1 MLRNFLHF
9 IRARKIVEAIAPNR
23 SMDYEF
29 RIKNEISSFRDV
41 VNVSNLPEIHGYWAT
56 KYVLPLLSPFGFGN
70 DVEFFHRYIS
80 KAANNCLGMGPI
92 SDKVAT
98 QTCRVIALGSGNCEL
113 EVTLIERLLAA
124 GIRNVTIE
132 CTDLNP
138 YMLDRGRAL
147 AAEKNVLDRL
157 EFTQMDVN
165 RWEPVGKYDVVIAC
179 HSLHHFLEL
188 DYLFDAIH
196 GCLQENGY
204 FLTHDMIG
212 RNGHMRWPEALELVN
227 ALWEELPDSYKYNHL
242 QRRVELKYDNF
253 DCSKDG
259 FEGIRAQDI
268 LPLLIERFEFE
279 LFVPFGNLIDI
290 FVDRCFGFNFDCANS
305 WDIDFID
312 RVQRMDEEAIEAGR
326 ITPTHMYAA
335 MKISKPSER
344 HFIKH
349 LTPEFCVR
357 KVK

>member
-9 IRARKIVEAIAPNR
+9 IRARKIVDAIAPNR
-23 SMDYEF
+23 SMDYESK
-29 RIKNEISSFRDV
+29 IKNEISAYRDV
-41 VNVSNLPEIHGYWAT
+41 VNVANLPEIHGYWAT
-56 KYVLPLLSPFGFGN
+56 KYVLPLLRSFGFGN
-70 DVEFFHRYIS
+70 DVEFFHGYIR
-80 KAANNCLGMGPI
+80 KAAENA
-92 SDKVAT
+92 AT

-113 EVTLIERLLAA
+113 EVMLVEGLLAA
-124 GIRNVTIE
+124 GIRNVAIE

-138 YMLDRGRAL
+138 YMLDRGRVL
-147 AAEKNVLDRL
+147 AAEKSVLDRL

-188 DYLFDAIH
+188 EHLFDAIH
-196 GCLQENGY
+196 GCLQEDGY
-204 FLTHDMIG
+204 FLNHDMIG

-227 ALWEELPDSYKYNHL
+227 ALWADLPDSYKYNHL

-253 DCSKDG
+253 DCSTDG

-305 WDIDFID
+305 SDIAFID
-312 RVQRMDEEAIEAGR
+312 RVQRMDQEAIEAGR